1 MNAREAAWFVFGSAE
16 PMTDE
21 RRATLAAAY
30 LMRRDSWPEAIEQGP
45 PTAEECR
52 ALRAIAEPM
61 TAEAVYAQRELG
73 LRRAE
78 KPKPKVVR
86 RCAGCRVKITGTED
100 YTPGC
105 ATCSDRRK
113 KRRQRGQEVDE
124 E

>member
-1 MNAREAAWFVFGSAE
+1 MNASEAARFVFDSAE

-21 RRATLAAAY
+21 RRTTLAAAY
-30 LMRRDSWPEAIEQGP
+30 LTRRNSWPEALVPINP

-52 ALRAIAEPM
+52 ALRVIAEPM

-78 KPKPKVVR
+78 KPKAIR
-86 RCAGCRVKITGTED
+86 RCAGCRVAITGGEA

-105 ATCSDRRK
+105 ATCADRRK
-113 KRRQRGQEVDE
+113 KRRQRGQEVDAE
-124 E
+124 